1 MKLTQ
6 LMENYHE
13 LIKAKQTVLLMVT
26 AIFSYLISAVPGN
39 LFNRMDFFHLIFALF
54 FAVSGTT
61 MLNMWIDHDIDALM
75 DRTKCRPIPSGRISL
90 RFVLVNG
97 IVFTA
102 IGLAAAF
109 IGLDILTGVVIF
121 LGLFFDFVVYSIWL
135 KRRTKYSIIFGG
147 ISGGLPAL
155 AGRTAVTGSIDLI
168 GILFLLFILTWIPIH
183 ILTLALIPEN
193 LKGYR
198 EAKIPMWPVVRSKE
212 ETIKLITGSAIV
224 NTIVIFIVAI
234 VLQIDYIVLGVIGL
248 CCLFLIFFSVKNLIK
263 PTHELTFTIFKF
275 ASMFMLFGFILLYI
289 GVVI

>member
-1 MKLTQ
+1 MKLTK
-6 LMENYHE
+6 LIENYHE

-26 AIFSYLISAVPGN
+26 AIFSYLISAVPAK
-39 LFNRMDFFHLIFALF
+39 LFNRMDFFLLIFALF

-61 MLNMWIDHDIDALM
+61 MLNMWIDHDIDAIM
-75 DRTKCRPIPSGRISL
+75 ERTKCRPIPSGRISL
-90 RFVLVNG
+90 RFVIVNG

-109 IGLDILTGVVIF
+109 IGLNFLTGIVIF
-121 LGLFFDFVVYSIWL
+121 LGSFFDFVIYSIWL
-135 KRRTKYSIIFGG
+135 KRRTRYSIIFGG

-155 AGRTAVTGSIDLI
+155 AGRTAVVGRIDLV

-198 EAKIPMWPVVRSKE
+198 DAGVPMWPVVRSKE
-212 ETIKLITGSAIV
+212 ETIKFITVSALV
-224 NTIVIFIVAI
+224 NTVVIFITAI
-234 VLQIDYIVLGVIGL
+234 ALQIDYIVLGVIGL
-248 CCLFLIFFSVKNLIK
+248 CCLFLIFFSVKNLLK

-275 ASMFMLFGFILLYI
+275 ASMFMLFGFILLYM
-289 GVVI
+289 GVVV